1 MALDPTIGGSSST
14 SYVTLTEA
22 NDYFADRLNVAE
34 WDAAD
39 NETREK
45 ALITATR
52 RIDEET
58 FRGRKAST
66 TQALKW
72 PRVNVQDEDGLYFD
86 STSIPERVK
95 QATFMAALELLKADY
110 LAESY
115 LGNYSFMS
123 AGNFQFKQFTQQ
135 SAGRLPAEAVRLL
148 SFVMIGGSGGGRLI
162 RA

>member
-1 MALDPTIGGSSST
+1 MALDATIGGANAN
-14 SYVTLTEA
+14 SYNTLSDA

-39 NETREK
+39 NATREK
-45 ALITATR
+45 ALITFCR
-52 RIDEET
+52 RMDEET
-58 FRGRKAST
+58 FTGSKVSAS
-66 TQALKW
+66 QALKF
-72 PRVNVQDEDGLYFD
+72 PRVGCVDEDGNEFA
-86 STSIPERVK
+86 SNSIPQIVK
-95 QATFMAALELLKADY
+95 AAQCMGALELLKADF

-135 SAGRLPAEAVRLL
+135 SAGRLPAEVVRLL
-148 SFVMIGGSGGGRLI
+148 RPLMTSSGGGRLV